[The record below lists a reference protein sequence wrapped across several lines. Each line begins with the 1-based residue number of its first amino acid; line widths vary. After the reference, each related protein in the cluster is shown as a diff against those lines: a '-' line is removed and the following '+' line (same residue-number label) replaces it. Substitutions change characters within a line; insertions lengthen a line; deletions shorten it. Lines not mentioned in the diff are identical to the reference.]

1 MANARKIKPI
11 RRLNHGNIVKNRKR
25 ITNNEIVIE
34 KINNENF
41 NNRKSI

>member
-11 RRLNHGNIVKNRKR
+11 KRLNRANIMKNRKR
-25 ITNNEIVIE
+25 IVNNERVIE

-41 NNRKSI
+41 NN

>member
-11 RRLNHGNIVKNRKR
+11 KRLNRGNIVKNRKR
-25 ITNNEIVIE
+25 IVNNEIVIA

-41 NNRKSI
+41 NI

>member
-11 RRLNHGNIVKNRKR
+11 KRLNRNNIMKNRKR
-25 ITNNEIVIE
+25 IVNNERVIE

-41 NNRKSI
+41 NN